1 MKTKNPFIFL
11 KKHNRRAILKAGLLA
26 STALAASSLANLAPA
41 QGQPPKTTFQKKER
55 SRNWKEWAS
64 ANFRGVENETIP
76 SFTPDFF
83 RLSERAIRLD
93 VQQAIRHG
101 FISTLCASEVGLNM
115 NEVKEFISLAV
126 DEAQGKILVSTSAV
140 FNSFDQNFEIVDYA
154 AKAGCSHVLVGY
166 PPNFNPRNA
175 NEVFDITKRMCEI
188 ADIGVV
194 LYPKFDFS
202 KIDPAA
208 IVEIFKDL
216 VKLPNVFAVK
226 IYDDPVFYPACVK
239 AFGSDVLIAS
249 PNPATVIKNVQEN
262 GQQWIGAG
270 PYEAF
275 QTPDQPYFVEMLNA
289 ALQGDF
295 ARASGLLSAIAP
307 ALDNFFVHHA
317 MSIELGTYHWPEH
330 KYYQFCSGG
339 NGGYIRQPTMKL
351 RKDTMN
357 KIEQAYQQSGITIS
371 ITPEDEDLFYS
382 GRIAY

>member
-1 MKTKNPFIFL
+1 LSLPKTQFFQKFVVKTKNPFIFL
-11 KKHNRRAILKAGLLA
+11 KKHNRRSILKAGLLG

-41 QGQPPKTTFQKKER
+41 QGQLPNAPLNKKTR
-55 SRNWKEWAS
+55 SRNWKEWAK

-76 SFTPDFF
+76 SFTPDFS
-83 RLSERAIRLD
+83 RLNQRAVRLD

-101 FISTLCASEVGLNM
+101 FISTLCSSEVGLTA
-115 NEVKEFISLAV
+115 NEAKEFISTAV
-126 DEAQGKILVSTSAV
+126 DAAQGKILVSTSAV
-140 FNSFDQNFEIVDYA
+140 FNSFDRNFEIVDYA

-166 PPNFNPRNA
+166 PPNFNPRTA

-188 ADIGVV
+188 VDIGII

-208 IVEIFKDL
+208 IVEILKDL

-239 AFGSDVLIAS
+239 AFGSEVLIAS
-249 PNPATVIKNVQEN
+249 PNPATLVKNVQEN
-262 GQQWIGAG
+262 RQQWIGAG

-275 QTPDQPYFVEMLNA
+275 QTPNQPYFVQMLNA

-295 ARASGLLSAIAP
+295 ARASGILNAIAP

-317 MSIELGTYHWPEH
+317 TEIDF
-330 KYYQFCSGG
+330 K
-339 NGGYIRQPTMKL
+339 
-351 RKDTMN
+351 
-357 KIEQAYQQSGITIS
+357 IS
-371 ITPEDEDLFYS
+371 IT
-382 GRIAY
+382 